1 MVYVFEFFVTDL
13 DGSRLLLGSTKYR
26 LKSKDLARGHAMSM
40 MDNMLFKGKKAT
52 ICALKDQTGSLIGEV
67 HAARQNA

>member
-1 MVYVFEFFVTDL
+1 
-13 DGSRLLLGSTKYR
+13 
-26 LKSKDLARGHAMSM
+26 MSM